1 MLSLTLIS
9 LTCGSGEYSFPPYKS
24 YVSIS
29 GANVVRF
36 EYPITNN
43 QILEDGFEISYD
55 NNTFYSNCQEDY
67 GIIKISSNPSSPYND
82 IYPYDAIY
90 QTSDGKI
97 QIHFNSLYYKPYG
110 VMSVRVFIRNLTES
124 PISLNFKKYL
134 KTYYNFVIN
143 NSFQICY
150 SSNNY
155 RIGLTELYPIGGMN
169 INNNTCSLS
178 YALFLYANSQVILDY
193 GYIIGSSLD
202 ELLASKNA
210 CASCRAVVSTK
221 EANDKLYEVKGN
233 TIIFKS
239 DKIFKVYDVQGR
251 LIYKGSKS
259 VKLSRGVYF
268 IHYLD
273 KIYKE
278 VIR

>member
-1 MLSLTLIS
+1 MLL
-9 LTCGSGEYSFPPYKS
+9 
-24 YVSIS
+24 
-29 GANVVRF
+29 
-36 EYPITNN
+36 
-43 QILEDGFEISYD
+43 
-55 NNTFYSNCQEDY
+55 
-67 GIIKISSNPSSPYND
+67 
-82 IYPYDAIY
+82 
-90 QTSDGKI
+90 
-97 QIHFNSLYYKPYG
+97 
-110 VMSVRVFIRNLTES
+110 
-124 PISLNFKKYL
+124 
-134 KTYYNFVIN
+134 
-143 NSFQICY
+143 
-150 SSNNY
+150 
-155 RIGLTELYPIGGMN
+155 ELYPIGGMN

-210 CASCRAVVSTK
+210 CASCRAVVSNK

-251 LIYKGSKS
+251 LIY
-259 VKLSRGVYF
+259 RGVYF